1 MASREDLIEELNLI
15 QRIIE
20 RQASNSFKIK
30 AWTVTLVVVAL
41 LFRSSNFQLFAAAV
55 PLFVFWGLDAYF
67 LKQERQ
73 YRELYD
79 WVRENRQDTDEH
91 LFDLNASRFK
101 DEVDGI
107 PGTMF
112 SKTLGWFYGS
122 IGALLILY
130 TLGLVCLNG
139 GSFLG

>member
-1 MASREDLIEELNLI
+1 MSKENLLEELNLI
-15 QRIIE
+15 QNVIE
-20 RQASNSFKIK
+20 RQASNSFRIK

-41 LFRSSNFQLFAAAV
+41 LFRSNDFQLFAAAV
-55 PLFVFWGLDAYF
+55 PLLVFWALDAYF

-79 WVRENRQDTDEH
+79 WVRENRHDTDEH

-101 DEVDGI
+101 NEVDGI
-107 PGTMF
+107 SGTMF
-112 SKTLGWFYGS
+112 SKTLVWFYGS
-122 IGALLILY
+122 IGLLLVLY
-130 TLGLVCLNG
+130 TVGLVLMNG